1 VTVLGRDAILGAH
14 DLPTKD
20 VPVPE
25 WGGTVR
31 IRSLTA
37 RDRDA
42 LETAVYQ
49 ARQDG
54 LVAPDNVRAR
64 YASACIV
71 GEDGKPL
78 FTEEDIVAL
87 GGKSAA
93 ALGRVYDAV
102 LSFNAIAE
110 GDVEELAGN

>member
-1 VTVLGRDAILGAH
+1 MTLLGRDAILAAQ

-42 LETAVYQ
+42 LETAIYQ
-49 ARQDG
+49 ARQEG

-71 GEDGKPL
+71 DENGKPL